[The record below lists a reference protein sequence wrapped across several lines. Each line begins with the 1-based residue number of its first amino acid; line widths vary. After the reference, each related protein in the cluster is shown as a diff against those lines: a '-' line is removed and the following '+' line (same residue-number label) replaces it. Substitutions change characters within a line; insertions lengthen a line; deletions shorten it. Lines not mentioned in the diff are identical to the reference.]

1 MCAFE
6 FALWIHLEPIAIVS
20 GWGQDLNTVK
30 QCNEQGCY
38 IPMAVLKLHHITGTE
53 LLLVLVS

>member
-20 GWGQDLNTVK
+20 GLGQDLNNVK
-30 QCNEQGCY
+30 QRSEQGCY
-38 IPMAVLKLHHITGTE
+38 IPMAMLKLHHITGTE